1 MSLTT
6 YHHGITATES
16 SNITP
21 IMKSISMSTIALVST
36 SIDADDTK
44 YPLDTP
50 VLLTGITTDD
60 VTKAGAKDTLL
71 SQCLQTIKSIQNT
84 NVVVLRLAEPVD
96 IDVVDTLLSCQSRLN
111 VTPKILIAPEI
122 DTPGMTRKLVEIAKK
137 RRAFV
142 YASPRRD
149 DGTLITDK
157 TEIAAYR
164 ATFTA
169 RELMLIEGGF
179 GVPGKP
185 ESSQFEQPNYIN
197 LTEPPVVESSIRFED
212 GYDVAACLKVQVN
225 DSAPQINSFLA
236 EPDVLTYASITPDQV
251 ALSKL
256 LQSFAMGRFPWGS
269 GNLFMSEIF
278 TVSAFA
284 VLPEIIGDSIPQSF
298 ALAGLDDDLLKS
310 AIAYMFSN
318 DSSIDLSPL
327 TSMPVSQ
334 LQSWID
340 ATALPAGLT
349 SMTIINTPAKITISR
364 TSQTEIDGLFRGDHL
379 PHVDMFDVAKSLLT
393 SQHVELNSRGF
404 EPAKY
409 IADRDV
415 IELVSN
421 YSLTIKLGVMEIE
434 PVLPT
439 QMT

>member
-1 MSLTT
+1 MALTT
-6 YHHGITATES
+6 YHHGITATET

-21 IMKSISMSTIALVST
+21 IIKSVSMSTIALVST
-36 SIDADDTK
+36 SIDADDAK

-50 VLLTGITTDD
+50 VLLTGITTQD
-60 VTKAGAKDTLL
+60 VTNAGSSDQLL
-71 SQCLQTIKSIQNT
+71 RQCLQTIKSIQNT
-84 NVVVLRLAEPVD
+84 SVVVLRLSEPVD
-96 IDVVDTLLSCQSRLN
+96 VTAVDTLLSCQSRLGI
-111 VTPKILIAPEI
+111 TPKIFIAPEI
-122 DTPGMTRKLVEIAKK
+122 DTPTMTRKLVEIAKK
-137 RRAFV
+137 RRGFV
-142 YASPRRD
+142 YASPRME
-149 DGTLITDK
+149 DGSLITVKED
-157 TEIAAYR
+157 IAAYR
-164 ATFTA
+164 DTFAA
-169 RELMLIEGGF
+169 RELMLIENEW

-185 ESSQFEQPNYIN
+185 ESSQLEQPNYIN
-197 LTEPPVVESSIRFED
+197 LTEPPVVASSIRFED

-225 DSAPQINSFLA
+225 DGAPQINSFIA
-236 EPDVLTYASITPDQV
+236 EPAVLTHASVTPDQV

-269 GNLFMSEIF
+269 GDLFMSETF

-284 VLPEIIGDSIPQSF
+284 VLPETIGDSIPQSF

-327 TSMPVSQ
+327 ASMPASQ

-340 ATALPAGLT
+340 ATAMPADFI
-349 SMTIINTPAKITISR
+349 SMTINNTPSKITISR
-364 TSQTEIDGLFRGDHL
+364 TTQTEIDGLFIGDHL

-421 YSLTIKLGVMEIE
+421 YSLTIKSGVMEIE
-434 PVLPT
+434 P
-439 QMT
+439 

>member
-1 MSLTT
+1 MAGF
-6 YHHGITATES
+6 HHGISAQEVTQGILPMRNA
-16 SNITP
+16 N
-21 IMKSISMSTIALVST
+21 VSVLGLIVT
-36 SIDADDTK
+36 TTDADDTM
-44 YPLDTP
+44 YPVGTP
-50 VLLTGITTDD
+50 VLLTGITQDNID
-60 VTKAGAKDTLL
+60 KAGIDGTLRD
-71 SQCLQTIKSIQNT
+71 CLQTIRDIHNPT
-84 NVVVLRLAEPVD
+84 VVVLRVPKSFEADSLDVLLTCPARFGLMPKRFGAPKLD
-96 IDVVDTLLSCQSRLN
+96 TPDVVL
-111 VTPKILIAPEI
+111 
-122 DTPGMTRKLVEIAKK
+122 KLVSIAK
-137 RRAFV
+137 RRRGIV
-142 YASPRRD
+142 YASPRKP

-157 TEIAAYR
+157 AAIVAYR
-164 ATFTA
+164 DTYGD
-169 RELMLIEGGF
+169 RELCIIDGEW
-179 GVPGKP
+179 GVPSADV
-185 ESSQFEQPNYIN
+185 SSVSYIN
-197 LTEPPVVESSIRFED
+197 LTEPPVFLSSIRFED

-225 DSAPQINSFLA
+225 DGAPQINSFLA
-236 EPDVLTYASITPDQV
+236 EPAVLTYASVTPDQV

-269 GNLFMSEIF
+269 GDLFMSETF

-284 VLPEIIGDSIPQSF
+284 VSPETIGDSIPQSF

-327 TSMPVSQ
+327 ASMPVSQ

-340 ATALPAGLT
+340 ATALPTGLT
-349 SMTIINTPAKITISR
+349 SMTINNTPSKITISR
-364 TSQTEIDGLFRGDHL
+364 TTQAEIDGLFRGDHL

-415 IELVSN
+415 IELMSN

-439 QMT
+439 

>member
-1 MSLTT
+1 MAGF
-6 YHHGITATES
+6 HHGISAQEVTQGILPMRNA
-16 SNITP
+16 N
-21 IMKSISMSTIALVST
+21 VSVLGLIVT
-36 SIDADDTK
+36 TTDADDTM
-44 YPLDTP
+44 YPVGTP
-50 VLLTGITTDD
+50 VLLTGITQDNID
-60 VTKAGAKDTLL
+60 KAGTDGTLRD
-71 SQCLQTIKSIQNT
+71 CLQTIRDIHNPT
-84 NVVVLRLAEPVD
+84 VVVLRVPKSFEADSLDVLLTCPARFGLMPKRFGAPELDTP
-96 IDVVDTLLSCQSRLN
+96 DVVL
-111 VTPKILIAPEI
+111 
-122 DTPGMTRKLVEIAKK
+122 KLVSIAK
-137 RRAFV
+137 RRRGIV
-142 YASPRRD
+142 YASPRKP

-157 TEIAAYR
+157 AAIVAYR
-164 ATFTA
+164 DTYGD
-169 RELMLIEGGF
+169 RELCIIDGEW
-179 GVPGKP
+179 GVPSADV
-185 ESSQFEQPNYIN
+185 SSVSYIN

-236 EPDVLTYASITPDQV
+236 EPDVLTYASVTPDQV

-256 LQSFAMGRFPWGS
+256 LQSFAMGSFPWGY
-269 GNLFMSEIF
+269 GNPMIMPEAY

-284 VLPEIIGDSIPQSF
+284 VLPETIGDSIPQSF

-327 TSMPVSQ
+327 ASMPVSQ

-340 ATALPAGLT
+340 ATTLPTGLT
-349 SMTIINTPAKITISR
+349 GMTINNTPSKITISR
-364 TSQTEIDGLFRGDHL
+364 TTQTEIDGLFRGDHL

-415 IELVSN
+415 IELMSN

-439 QMT
+439 

>member
-1 MSLTT
+1 MAGF
-6 YHHGITATES
+6 HHGISAQEVTQGILPMRNA
-16 SNITP
+16 N
-21 IMKSISMSTIALVST
+21 VSVLGLIVT
-36 SIDADDTK
+36 TTDADDTM
-44 YPLDTP
+44 YPVGTP
-50 VLLTGITTDD
+50 VLLTGITQDNID
-60 VTKAGAKDTLL
+60 KAGTDGTLRD
-71 SQCLQTIKSIQNT
+71 CLQTIRDIHNPT
-84 NVVVLRLAEPVD
+84 VVVLRVSESFDADSLDVLLTCPARFGLMPKRFGAPELDTP
-96 IDVVDTLLSCQSRLN
+96 DVVL
-111 VTPKILIAPEI
+111 
-122 DTPGMTRKLVEIAKK
+122 KLVSIAK
-137 RRAFV
+137 RRRGIV
-142 YASPRRD
+142 YASPRKP

-157 TEIAAYR
+157 AAIVAYR
-164 ATFTA
+164 DTYGD
-169 RELMLIEGGF
+169 RELCIIDGEW
-179 GVPGKP
+179 GVPSADV
-185 ESSQFEQPNYIN
+185 SSVSYIN
-197 LTEPPVVESSIRFED
+197 LTEPPVFLSSIRFED

-225 DSAPQINSFLA
+225 DGAPQINSFLA
-236 EPDVLTYASITPDQV
+236 EPAVLTYASVTPDQV

-269 GNLFMSEIF
+269 GDLFMSETF

-284 VLPEIIGDSIPQSF
+284 VSPETIGDSIPQSF

-327 TSMPVSQ
+327 ASMPVSQ

-340 ATALPAGLT
+340 ATAMPAGFI
-349 SMTIINTPAKITISR
+349 SMTINNTPSKITISR
-364 TSQTEIDGLFRGDHL
+364 TTQTEIDGLFRGDHL

-415 IELVSN
+415 IELMSN

-439 QMT
+439 